1 MLKGIATLNDRKTL
15 MLGLSFNNLDK
26 FRAEPRDTFIKVEGE
41 PMGLPFD
48 VLIFSGESEAHL
60 AHFIRNAVTDKTII
74 HIDPK
79 LKQ

>member
-26 FRAEPRDTFIKVEGE
+26 LRAEPRDTFIKVEGE